1 MTHTKKTDKPIAE
14 KTPRG
19 VRHRI
24 YTFLSIE
31 RPLLVPFPLQL
42 KFTI

>member
-1 MTHTKKTDKPIAE
+1 MTRTKRPDKPIAE

-31 RPLLVPFPLQL
+31 RSLLIPFPLQL
-42 KFTI
+42 KVTI